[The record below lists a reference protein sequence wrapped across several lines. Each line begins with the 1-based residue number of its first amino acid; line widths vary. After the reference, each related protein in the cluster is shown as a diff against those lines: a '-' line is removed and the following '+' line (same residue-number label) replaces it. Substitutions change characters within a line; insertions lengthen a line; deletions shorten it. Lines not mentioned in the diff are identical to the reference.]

1 MRRLVGALIAG
12 LCAPALVL
20 PSTAPPPSRAQ
31 GVDVYINITGGG
43 TKKLN
48 IAIPDSAVTAGSDTT
63 GVAPL
68 LASVAGADLT
78 FTGLF
83 SVVAATGSIPADHP
97 EALRK
102 SWTDFAAAGAHAGV
116 HGLLALRGPRLEAEM
131 RLYDLTTPDFR
142 LIASRR
148 FEMAA
153 DQPRRL
159 AHKGADDIVRPLT
172 GQLRI
177 RDTKLPYLA

>member
-1 MRRLVGALIAG
+1 MRRFLGALIAG
-12 LCAPALVL
+12 LCALTLVL
-20 PSTAPPPSRAQ
+20 PSTAPPSRAQ

-48 IAIPDSAVTAGSDTT
+48 IAIPDFAVTAGSDTT

-142 LIASRR
+142 LIASKR

-159 AHKGADDIVRPLT
+159 AHKVADEIVRQFT
-172 GQLRI
+172 GE
-177 RDTKLPYLA
+177 